1 MKPKCGRFV
10 AFNSGEYHGVKAVLK
25 GQRCAIAMWYT
36 HDPNHVEVSRLHAQR
51 QLDKMTSQSEPVTK
65 NSDQSQESID
75 ADKMTGQS
83 QTVTQNSDPSQ
94 ESVNTDEASTSEPS
108 EESLTTD
115 DESHDEL

>member
-65 NSDQSQESID
+65 NSDQSQES
-75 ADKMTGQS
+75 
-83 QTVTQNSDPSQ
+83 
-94 ESVNTDEASTSEPS
+94 VNTDEASTSEPS